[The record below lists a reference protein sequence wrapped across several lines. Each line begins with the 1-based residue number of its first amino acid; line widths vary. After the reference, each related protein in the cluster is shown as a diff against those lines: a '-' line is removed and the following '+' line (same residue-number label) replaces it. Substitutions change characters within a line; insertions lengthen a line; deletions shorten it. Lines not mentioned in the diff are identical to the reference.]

1 VIRIQTVVLFAGSL
15 LLAPRPAPA
24 TEIFPLKDLR
34 PGMTGTGRTVFEGTR
49 IDEFSVEI
57 LGVLE
62 NALGPKHSVVL
73 ARLAGGPLAKTGVI
87 AGMSGSPVFIDGKL
101 LGAVAYSFPFG
112 KEPIAGITPIGDM
125 IAATSTPAPRAASTR
140 FRLPTTTPVAFPLD
154 RDSLVAVFARPMQT
168 VMMDGASAPAGLG
181 GGTLSPLALPLIF
194 SGFDRSTYDWAQ
206 PLFAGLGFVPMTGGV
221 SGGTTAPVASLPD
234 LAPGGPIGVSL
245 IEGDLDL
252 SVTGTVTH
260 IDGDRVYAF
269 GHPFYNLGPTQFPMK
284 KAYVYSVYPS
294 VQQSWKISAA
304 LDPVGTVE
312 QDRTTAIAGRMG
324 KAPRMIP
331 VAIELV
337 SSRGDAR
344 TFHYRIVEDEL
355 FSPALA
361 YVSLLSVLQGN
372 ERAFG
377 TASVRVEGRLALDG
391 GRSIRVDDLF
401 AAAQPS
407 MQAAGLVA
415 APLAFLMANDF
426 QKVSVAGLDVKVSSF
441 EVNKSASLERA
452 WVERTGALRPGATL
466 PVKVALRTYRGE
478 VKVLTLPLVIPPSAP
493 TGNYSLLV
501 SDAQGLTSLEQRE
514 LRQAFNPKDLDQ
526 LIRAI
531 NGLRRTNRIYVR
543 LMRAG
548 EGAVVAGEYLP
559 ALPSS
564 VMSVLGTAEQGN
576 SVVPIRTATVAD
588 AEVTTDYA
596 VSGSRLL
603 SLAVER

>member
-1 VIRIQTVVLFAGSL
+1 MIRASIAALFAGSL
-15 LLAPRPAPA
+15 AALAAAA
-24 TEIFPLKDLR
+24 TPVDVLPLDQVR
-34 PGMTGTGRTVFEGTR
+34 PGMKGTGRTVFEGTR
-49 IDEFSVEI
+49 IEEFGVEV

-62 NALGPKHSVVL
+62 NALGPKHSVIL

-101 LGAVAYSFPFG
+101 VGAVAYSFPFG

-125 IAATSTPAPRAASTR
+125 IAATSTTAPRAASTR
-140 FRLPTTTPVAFPLD
+140 FAKNAMPFPLD
-154 RDSLVAVFARPMQT
+154 REALIAVFARPLQT
-168 VMMDGASAPAGLG
+168 VSMKGASALPGMAGS
-181 GGTLSPLALPLIF
+181 TLTPLALPMVF
-194 SGFDRSTYDWAQ
+194 SGFDRSTFDWAE
-206 PLFAGLGFVPMTGGV
+206 PLFSTLGFVPMTGGAAGSV
-221 SGGTTAPVASLPD
+221 SAPVASLPD
-234 LAPGGPIGVSL
+234 LAPGGPVGVSL

-294 VQQSWKISAA
+294 VQQSWKIAAA

-324 KAPRMIP
+324 RSPRMIP
-331 VAIELV
+331 VAVEFA
-337 SSRGDAR
+337 SSRGVAR
-344 TFHYRIVEDEL
+344 LFQYRIVEDEL

-377 TASVRVEGRLALDG
+377 TASVRVEGILTLEG
-391 GRSIRVDDLF
+391 GRTIRVDDLF
-401 AAAQPS
+401 AERQPS
-407 MQAAGLVA
+407 VQAAGLVA
-415 APLAFLMANDF
+415 APLAFLMGNDF
-426 QKVSVAGLDVKVSSF
+426 QMVTVDRLDVKVSSF
-441 EVNKSASLERA
+441 ETNKSASLERA

-478 VKVLTLPLVIPPSAP
+478 SKVLTLPLVVPPSAP
-493 TGNYSLLV
+493 AGAYSLLV

-531 NGLRRTNRIYVR
+531 NGLRRSNRIYVR
-543 LMRAG
+543 LMRPG
-548 EGAVVAGEYLP
+548 DGAVVAGEYLP

-564 VMSVLGTAEQGN
+564 VMSVLGTPEQGN
-576 SVVPIRTATVAD
+576 AVVPIRTATVA
-588 AEVTTDYA
+588 EVETTTEYA

-603 SLAVER
+603 SLTVTR